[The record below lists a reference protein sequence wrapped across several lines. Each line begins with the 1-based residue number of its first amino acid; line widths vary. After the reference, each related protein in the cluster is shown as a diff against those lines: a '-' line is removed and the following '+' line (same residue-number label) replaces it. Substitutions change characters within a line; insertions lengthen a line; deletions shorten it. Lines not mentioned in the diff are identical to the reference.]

1 MTNTKN
7 NSETKVVEVESLDE
21 ILGTAASVAISG
33 GDSKPNFF
41 AKNETETAFLD
52 KPGEAESGASN
63 DDDEEQDDTIVN
75 TDTPQDENTTVDE
88 TPKVEVTKDIV
99 DEILGEPGV
108 ENEEDY
114 DDDSKSSNKGGRK
127 PAMVE
132 TLTKLV
138 NNKSIELF
146 EDQQDLST
154 YTNDDMVELIEANI
168 TKRVA
173 ETAKNA
179 PLDMFKRLD
188 PKIQDLVAFQLN
200 GGKDISSV
208 LKVVSQSQEITE
220 LDVTKE
226 RDQERIVRE
235 WFRST
240 GSYNE
245 DELEDEI
252 SSIMDRGDLEKK
264 ATQFKPK
271 LDDKQAL
278 IMKKKLDEQEKARER
293 AEQAKEKWGE
303 TIFHNL
309 NKPDLN
315 GIPLSN
321 KVQTMLY
328 HGLTD
333 NTTYQD
339 RNGSPTNALG
349 HFIEEYQYG
358 ENANPSILAEALWLM
373 ANPAEYRQHVLSLG
387 KKQTQTETF
396 RNLKTAEGERSS
408 ASSKQGEQRE
418 APTRAKSVKRTN
430 SRRNLFSRED

>member
-1 MTNTKN
+1 MSKTKD
-7 NSETKVVEVESLDE
+7 NSETKVIEVENMDE

-33 GDSKPNFF
+33 GDAKPTFF
-41 AKNETETAFLD
+41 SKNESDTTFLD
-52 KPGEAESGASN
+52 KPGEAESGTSN
-63 DDDEEQDDTIVN
+63 DEDEDEDSETKVEEDFNQNNDAVESNNESENLDAILGNPSAEIDEE
-75 TDTPQDENTTVDE
+75 
-88 TPKVEVTKDIV
+88 
-99 DEILGEPGV
+99 
-108 ENEEDY
+108 
-114 DDDSKSSNKGGRK
+114 DDDSKTSSKGGRK

-132 TLTKLV
+132 TLTKLI
-138 NNKSIELF
+138 NNNSIELF
-146 EDQQDLST
+146 EDQQDLSS
-154 YTNDDMVELIEANI
+154 YTNDDMVDLIEANI
-168 TKRVA
+168 NKRVQQ
-173 ETAKNA
+173 TAKDA

-200 GGKDISSV
+200 GGTDISSV

-226 RDQERIVRE
+226 KDQERIIRE

-252 SSIMDRGDLEKK
+252 TSIMDRGDLEKK

-271 LDDKQAL
+271 LDDKQSL
-278 IMKKKLDEQEKARER
+278 IMKKKLDEQEQSRER
-293 AEQAKEKWGE
+293 AEVAKNKWGE

-339 RNGSPTNALG
+339 RNGNPTNALG

-358 ENANPSILAEALWLM
+358 QNANPSILAEALWLM
-373 ANPAEYRQHVLSLG
+373 ANPSEYRQHVLSLG
-387 KKQTQTETF
+387 KKQTQSETF
-396 RNLKTAEGERSS
+396 RNLKTAEGERTS
-408 ASSKQGEQRE
+408 ASSKQGEQRD
-418 APTRAKSVKRTN
+418 APVRGKGIKKTVGRKQI
-430 SRRNLFSRED
+430 FSR